1 MRRIPTAAAFLLVLA
16 ACSSDATVRTS
27 EIGSVESATPAE
39 KLQELSLIGA
49 GRASQAASATGGSTV
64 VATTIGVNVVDASG
78 ETTVIGSEI
87 GAPANAVA
95 VSPDGRYAVV
105 EGWERTEVWS
115 VDATPTLVVAFDT
128 PRTLEHAEGS
138 VDSVD
143 FFPDGS
149 NIVSL

>member
-1 MRRIPTAAAFLLVLA
+1 ML
-16 ACSSDATVRTS
+16 
-27 EIGSVESATPAE
+27 SV
-39 KLQELSLIGA
+39 IGA
-49 GRASQAASATGGSTV
+49 GRASQAASVTGAST
-64 VATTIGVNVVDASG
+64 
-78 ETTVIGSEI
+78 
-87 GAPANAVA
+87 VA

>member
-1 MRRIPTAAAFLLVLA
+1 MGSCPHTTGMTPDDDGGGPAASLTVRGTSTAVSLLVVLA
-16 ACSSDATVRTS
+16 ARSSDGAVRTG
-27 EIGSVESATPAE
+27 ETNSVEVAAGAE
-39 KLQELSLIGA
+39 GLQMLSVIGA
-49 GRASQAASATGGSTV
+49 GRASQAASATGAST
-64 VATTIGVNVVDASG
+64 
-78 ETTVIGSEI
+78 
-87 GAPANAVA
+87 VA